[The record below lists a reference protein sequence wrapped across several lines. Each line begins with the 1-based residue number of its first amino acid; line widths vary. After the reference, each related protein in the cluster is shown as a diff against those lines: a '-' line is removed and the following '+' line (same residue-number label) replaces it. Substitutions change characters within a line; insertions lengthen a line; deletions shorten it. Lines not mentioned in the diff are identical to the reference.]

1 VEKKQSDICRQV
13 LRSLRDNGVLDGLV
27 LVGSWCV
34 VLYEGFFRGKAMLTP
49 IRTRDI
55 EFLVPKPPR
64 FKQSVNLYRILEDM
78 GFVVDRKGEAG
89 FMIFQHPDLI
99 LEFLAPDRGK
109 GSDAPCQVPQ
119 LGINA
124 QALRF
129 MDLLAKNTITLNF
142 GGVDVRA
149 PHPANFALHKLLIA
163 RKRRDKEKGARD
175 RTQAIEVLKALQ
187 FVDGF
192 DAAQREYVSLPATWQ
207 KIIRQELVKLE
218 EMGLIGSL
226 DGSEDDR

>member
-13 LRSLRDNGVLDGLV
+13 LRSLHDNGVLDGVV

-34 VLYEGFFRGKAMLTP
+34 VLYEEYFHGKAMLPP

-64 FKQSVNLYRILEDM
+64 FKHSVDLYGILKDM

-89 FMIFQHPDLI
+89 FMVFQHPDLI
-99 LEFLAPDRGK
+99 LEFLAPERGK
-109 GSDAPCQVPQ
+109 GNDAPYVVPQ

-129 MDLLAKNTITLNF
+129 MDLLAKNTITVYF
-142 GGVDVRA
+142 GGVDVRI

-163 RKRRDKEKGARD
+163 QRRRDSDKGAKD
-175 RTQAIEVLKALQ
+175 RTQAIAVLKALQ
-187 FVDGF
+187 VTGAF
-192 DAAQREYVSLPATWQ
+192 DAAQRVFVSLPLTWQ
-207 KIIRQELVKLE
+207 RTVKRELVKLE
-218 EMGLIGSL
+218 ELELIKAL
-226 DGSEDDR
+226 K